1 MKVKKPF
8 KFKNFLKQSYFKKPN
23 TLKVVNFRKISF
35 RMDLFSRMEVGHIS
49 RGFIFV
55 GGEILIIT
63 CGLIVD
69 VGRYVIFI
77 SRLFLRKYY

>member
-1 MKVKKPF
+1 
-8 KFKNFLKQSYFKKPN
+8 
-23 TLKVVNFRKISF
+23 
-35 RMDLFSRMEVGHIS
+35 MEVGHIS